1 MTGQFLT
8 LEGIDGAGK
17 STHVDFIRDWLTA
30 RGIDVIVTREPGG
43 TPLGEALRA
52 LLLDVKSDISLDTE
66 TLLMFAAR
74 QAHVDAVIR
83 PALAAGRWV
92 LSDRFTDATFAYQ
105 GGGRGVPFE
114 RIAELERWVLRD
126 LRVDR
131 TFLFDI
137 PPDVARARMS
147 TTRTLDRFEREREA
161 FHQRVRNAYLSRAEA
176 DIDRIRVLD
185 AELPVV
191 TLQAELARDLGRLL
205 ERR

>member
-1 MTGQFLT
+1 MSR
-8 LEGIDGAGK
+8 EGRRWAK
-17 STHVDFIRDWLTA
+17 
-30 RGIDVIVTREPGG
+30 PC
-43 TPLGEALRA
+43 A

-185 AELPVV
+185 AELPVA

>member
-1 MTGQFLT
+1 VTGQFLT

-30 RGIDVIVTREPGG
+30 RGIDVVVTREPGG

-185 AELPVV
+185 AELPVA

>member
-30 RGIDVIVTREPGG
+30 RGIDVVVTREPGG

-185 AELPVV
+185 AELPVA

>member
-30 RGIDVIVTREPGG
+30 RGIDVVVTREPGG

-74 QAHVDAVIR
+74 QAHVAAVIR

-185 AELPVV
+185 AELPVA

>member
-1 MTGQFLT
+1 MFSKPATKSESSKAPAKVEMAGLPAPEGAAAPRKAPKVASLVAENMT
-8 LEGIDGAGK
+8 LEGSISGEGEL
-17 STHVDFIRDWLTA
+17 HVD
-30 RGIDVIVTREPGG
+30 G
-43 TPLGEALRA
+43 
-52 LLLDVKSDISLDTE
+52 
-66 TLLMFAAR
+66 
-74 QAHVDAVIR
+74 VIR

-114 RIAELERWVLRD
+114 RIAELERWVQRD
-126 LRVDR
+126 LKVDR
-131 TFLFDI
+131 TFLIDI
-137 PPDVARARMS
+137 SPDVARARMS
-147 TTRTLDRFEREREA
+147 ATRTLDRFEREREA

-185 AELPVV
+185 AELPVA

>member
-30 RGIDVIVTREPGG
+30 RGIDVVVTREPGG

-105 GGGRGVPFE
+105 GGGRGVPAE

-185 AELPVV
+185 AELPVA

>member
-1 MTGQFLT
+1 MTGLFLT

-30 RGIDVIVTREPGG
+30 RGIDVVVTREPGG
-43 TPLGEALRA
+43 TPLGEALRT

-74 QAHVDAVIR
+74 QAHVDGVIR

-114 RIAELERWVLRD
+114 RIAELERWVQRD
-126 LRVDR
+126 LKVDR

-137 PPDVARARMS
+137 SPDVARARMS
-147 TTRTLDRFEREREA
+147 ATRTLDRFEREREA

-176 DIDRIRVLD
+176 DIERIRVLD
-185 AELPVV
+185 AELPVA